1 MDCRGWLVVLT
12 GAKYFAKCYLPVIL
26 REAGAR
32 RANHSHCIATL
43 HWRTRMQATAAFQST
58 AAFNPAIGLPVAWNE
73 MFSHRNALV
82 RFAKTRLHD
91 PMLAEDVVHDVF
103 EAVLSGRAAFAGRSA
118 LKSWLTAILK
128 NKIVDLIRQRAR
140 TDSLDLDDE
149 DAGAFDI
156 ACPNPLPDE
165 IAEQRQLLAQTLE
178 RIDALPE
185 SLRSVV
191 HMRVLQDEP
200 VERVCA
206 ALAIS
211 EDNLFV
217 RLHRA
222 RKQLLS

>member
-1 MDCRGWLVVLT
+1 
-12 GAKYFAKCYLPVIL
+12 
-26 REAGAR
+26 
-32 RANHSHCIATL
+32 
-43 HWRTRMQATAAFQST
+43 MQATAAFHANT
-58 AAFNPAIGLPVAWNE
+58 AAFNPAMGLPVAWNE

-128 NKIVDLIRQRAR
+128 NKIVDLVRQRAR
-140 TDSLDLDDE
+140 TDCLDLDDE
-149 DAGAFDI
+149 DSGAYAI
-156 ACPNPLPDE
+156 ACPNAQPDE

-191 HMRVLQDEP
+191 QMRILQDEP
-200 VERVCA
+200 AERVCA
-206 ALAIS
+206 ALSIS

>member
-1 MDCRGWLVVLT
+1 MQT
-12 GAKYFAKCYLPVIL
+12 T
-26 REAGAR
+26 
-32 RANHSHCIATL
+32 ATFPS
-43 HWRTRMQATAAFQST
+43 A
-58 AAFNPAIGLPVAWNE
+58 AAFNPAMGFPVDWSE

-128 NKIVDLIRQRAR
+128 NKIVDLVRQRAR
-140 TDSLDLDDE
+140 TDSLELDNEDE
-149 DAGAFDI
+149 GAYAI
-156 ACPNPLPDE
+156 ACPNPQPDE
-165 IAEQRQLLAQTLE
+165 IAEQRQRLAQTLE
-178 RIDALPE
+178 RINGLPE
-185 SLRSVV
+185 SLREVV
-191 HMRVLQDEP
+191 HMRILQDESADA
-200 VERVCA
+200 VCE
-206 ALAIS
+206 ALSIS